1 MSTNTA
7 KFTGFLNVSGG
18 GRTSQ
23 VLPAETTFSKSGGAQ
38 GGASGNAIDSIEQFK
53 LQAVSALRQ
62 TIEAIELWQQHTES
76 ALTQE
81 CLSSIASDLL
91 VIVERCRKTP

>member
-1 MSTNTA
+1 M
-7 KFTGFLNVSGG
+7 VS
-18 GRTSQ
+18 
-23 VLPAETTFSKSGGAQ
+23 ENGGAQ
-38 GGASGNAIDSIEQFK
+38 GGASGNAFDSIEQFK
-53 LQAVSALRQ
+53 LKVDGALRQ

-91 VIVERCRKTP
+91 MIVERCRKTP